1 MPNKEFLEEYPLLRK
16 YKMKVPATLREL
28 SSTAIK
34 MYCSNCHS
42 AQTYNKV
49 NLYWED
55 YEVQNVQSNNCI
67 VRAIYCCASCK
78 MDSYT
83 FYIKIDSELNYVQKV
98 GQNPPWEIKMDKGL
112 EKSLYGHASTF
123 KKGLVC
129 ESQNYGIGAFAYYR
143 RIVEEV
149 IDELLTSIAD
159 IIQDNEK
166 EKYLRALEETKKTRV
181 AQEKIDLVKD
191 LLPAILRPDG
201 LNPLAVLHSK
211 LSEGLH
217 AESDEECLEVAH
229 SIREI
234 MTFLINQVI
243 KSKESSKA
251 FTESMRKILD
261 KKSSADKW

>member
-1 MPNKEFLEEYPLLRK
+1 MI
-16 YKMKVPATLREL
+16 VPSTLGGL
-28 SSTAIK
+28 SLTAIK
-34 MYCSNCHS
+34 MYCNNCHS
-42 AQTYNKV
+42 DQTYNMTNK
-49 NLYWED
+49 YWED
-55 YEVQNVQSNNCI
+55 YAIINSNSSNCV

-78 MDSYT
+78 KDKYT
-83 FYIKIDSELNYVQKV
+83 FYIKIDSELNYVQKI

-112 EKSLYGHASTF
+112 EKSLHSHASTF

-159 IIQDNEK
+159 LIQDNEK
-166 EKYLRALEETKKTRV
+166 EKYLKALEETKKTRV
-181 AQEKIDLVKD
+181 TQEKIELVKD
-191 LLPAILRPDG
+191 LLPDILRPDG
-201 LNPLAVLHSK
+201 LNPLGVLHSK

-261 KKSSADKW
+261 KKSFIDKG